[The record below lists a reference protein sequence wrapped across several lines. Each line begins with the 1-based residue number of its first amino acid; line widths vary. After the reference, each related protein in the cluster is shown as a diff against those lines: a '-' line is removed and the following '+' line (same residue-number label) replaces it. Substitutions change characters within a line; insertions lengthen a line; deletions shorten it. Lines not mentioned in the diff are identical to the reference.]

1 MNKTMSTLKYYK
13 NIIKY
18 YKMLQNII
26 LLNITKYYK
35 NTIREIILFEYK
47 FCNASLKYQFI
58 FCRNFSH
65 TNKVNSYILIFISTF
80 ILIINNI
87 YVYIIRMKN

>member
-1 MNKTMSTLKYYK
+1 MNKTTSTLKYYK

-47 FCNASLKYQFI
+47 VPFAG
-58 FCRNFSH
+58 NFAMP
-65 TNKVNSYILIFISTF
+65 
-80 ILIINNI
+80 
-87 YVYIIRMKN
+87 R

>member
-1 MNKTMSTLKYYK
+1 MNKTTSTLKYYK

-47 FCNASLKYQFI
+47 VPFAG
-58 FCRNFSH
+58 NFAMP
-65 TNKVNSYILIFISTF
+65 L
-80 ILIINNI
+80 
-87 YVYIIRMKN
+87 